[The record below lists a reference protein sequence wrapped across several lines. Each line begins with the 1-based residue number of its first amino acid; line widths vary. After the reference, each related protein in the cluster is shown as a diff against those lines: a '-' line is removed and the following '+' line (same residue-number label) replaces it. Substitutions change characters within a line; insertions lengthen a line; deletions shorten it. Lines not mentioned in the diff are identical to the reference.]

1 MKVKGPSFV
10 IKEYAFLETPE
21 ESTYN
26 FKTRAELFDK
36 YRNEKEIS
44 MDESMKLY
52 YEVRK
57 I

>member
-1 MKVKGPSFV
+1 MKVKGPTFE
-10 IKEYAFLETPE
+10 IKDSVFSETPE
-21 ESTYN
+21 ESTDK
-26 FKTRAELFDK
+26 FKTRAKLFDK
-36 YRNEKEIS
+36 YRDGKETS